1 LNRFSHREVE
11 VVTFLP
17 SDEAAPSDNMGS
29 ATPTVAL
36 DKEYL
41 LPQAPMRV
49 NAEKSL
55 ADGDKYHQV

>member
-1 LNRFSHREVE
+1 
-11 VVTFLP
+11 
-17 SDEAAPSDNMGS
+17 MGP